1 MTARQVVNSWKRRGR
16 DWPFPTALLL
26 PEHRLGPKGSWSACA
41 PAAGGRA
48 RAAHRTPSWSR
59 YWAACRTTSV
69 PEAKCQGDN
78 RAPLPHHA
86 SSLRGG
92 RPTVR
97 GACTFYLLSLS
108 LSLASA
114 LSLRPILTA
123 PRGEPGHHLTPHPVN
138 HGLSP
143 LSRKNELDLQSGHGG
158 THPPRHGPGFAVGTR
173 SAGWGSSQHVC
184 HPCVQAGPTEP
195 GALPPPHLSAPCPP
209 GMPGGAFRG

>member
-78 RAPLPHHA
+78 RAPPPPPRLQSPWWAPNCAWGLHILPA
-86 SSLRGG
+86 FPLAQPG
-92 RPTVR
+92 
-97 GACTFYLLSLS
+97 LLPLS
-108 LSLASA
+108 EAHFD
-114 LSLRPILTA
+114 A
-123 PRGEPGHHLTPHPVN
+123 PRGEPGHHLTPHTVN

-173 SAGWGSSQHVC
+173 SAGWGSSQHV
-184 HPCVQAGPTEP
+184 
-195 GALPPPHLSAPCPP
+195 
-209 GMPGGAFRG
+209 

>member
-1 MTARQVVNSWKRRGR
+1 MPLQLEVGLGQLTGHLPGAGTGLPAGPRLCLKQSARE
-16 DWPFPTALLL
+16 TT
-26 PEHRLGPKGSWSACA
+26 GP
-41 PAAGGRA
+41 
-48 RAAHRTPSWSR
+48 
-59 YWAACRTTSV
+59 
-69 PEAKCQGDN
+69 
-78 RAPLPHHA
+78 PLPHHA

-195 GALPPPHLSAPCPP
+195 GALPPPHLPAPCPP